1 MTLIRAVSVEERG
14 EHLAGVAS
22 GKNGRREIF
31 FFFFF
36 ETALWTAFEFSFRW
50 KVRNGVVSV
59 GVSPEKLV
67 LPFW

>member
-1 MTLIRAVSVEERG
+1 MSIWLEWPQERMGG
-14 EHLAGVAS
+14 E
-22 GKNGRREIF
+22 R